1 MTAADDVAADP
12 RNRDAL
18 VFLNGDLVPRA
29 TARVPVG
36 DAFAAGDGIW
46 EGLRLHRG
54 KVLFAERHVERLYA
68 GARAIDLDIGMARD
82 DLIGA
87 IELTCTANR
96 MNDDVYIR
104 VIVTRGADV
113 WTWSGGRA
121 IAAAARPTVAII
133 AEYRP
138 ATQMATAGIRL
149 FTAAT
154 RCSPPDIAD
163 MRLKSLARL
172 NLVTAQIQARKAGA
186 DEALLL
192 DPRGFVATAGSAN
205 VFLVRAGAV
214 YTSSGAYCL
223 NGITRASVIQLCDSS
238 RIPAFETD
246 ITLAE
251 AYAAD
256 EIFVT
261 GTLAGIT
268 PVRTLDG
275 RDFGRAPGT
284 VTARIRSLY
293 DGLLDREV
301 RR

>member
-12 RNRDAL
+12 RNRDVL

-36 DAFAAGDGIW
+36 DAFAAGDGVW

-54 KVLFAERHVERLYA
+54 KVMFAERHVERLYA
-68 GARAIDLDIGMARD
+68 GARAIDLDVGMARD
-82 DLIGA
+82 DLTGA

-96 MNDDVYIR
+96 MSDDVYIR

-113 WTWSGGRA
+113 WAWSGGRTM
-121 IAAAARPTVAII
+121 AAAARATVAIL
-133 AEYRP
+133 AEHRP
-138 ATQMATAGIRL
+138 MTVAASGIRL

-192 DPRGFVATAGSAN
+192 DPRGFIATAGSGN

-223 NGITRASVIQLCDSS
+223 NGITRASVIQLCDSN

-251 AYAAD
+251 AYVAD

-268 PVRTLDG
+268 PVRMLDG

-284 VTARIRSLY
+284 ITARICGLY
-293 DGLLDREV
+293 DGLLDREA